1 MKIKMITND
10 FPISCGGVGYYVY
23 YLSRELIA
31 MGHDVSVILR
41 GKQDRS
47 FHYNNIEVIEMGIP
61 GRPPLNLSSFRKKV
75 ERILSEEGTDL
86 VHIHNTA
93 MPSISCG
100 CPVIVTAHCCVKGII
115 KNYYRPIRDLDG
127 LLRNLLFPY
136 YSHIERK
143 LLSSSDKFLVVS
155 NSLRNEFKKYY
166 NVNSDV
172 MYNGVDTE
180 KFNANNRVKEDLILF
195 TGMFRF
201 GKGLYDLLRVAEMLK
216 RTYPE
221 VQVVMVGDGPIK
233 KKVHKIIQERD
244 LFNVKTTKQLSH
256 NELLEHYH
264 RAKVYVL
271 PSYYEGLP
279 TTILEAMACKLP
291 VVASN
296 ISGIPEQ
303 IEEGVTGYML
313 SPGDINGFYSRIV
326 KLLEDPEKRKS
337 FGEKG
342 RERVMER
349 FTWPHIAKGIAKK
362 YTELLQTN
370 TD

>member
-10 FPISCGGVGYYVY
+10 FPLSCGGVGYYVY
-23 YLSRELIA
+23 YLSRELID

-47 FHYNNIEVIEMGIP
+47 FHYKNIEVIEIGIP
-61 GRPPLNLSSFRKKV
+61 GRPPLNLSNFRKKV
-75 ERILSEEGTDL
+75 ERILAKEKTDF
-86 VHIHNTA
+86 VHIHNTS
-93 MPSISCG
+93 MPLINCS
-100 CPVIVTAHCCVKGII
+100 CPVFVTAHWCLKEAIPSF
-115 KNYYRPIRDLDG
+115 YRPIGSLDA
-127 LLRNLLFPY
+127 LIRNALFPFY
-136 YSHIERK
+136 CYIEKK
-143 LLSSSDKFLVVS
+143 LCRSCDKLMVVSSSLKH
-155 NSLRNEFKKYY
+155 EFKKHYGI
-166 NVNSDV
+166 NSDV
-172 MYNGVDTE
+172 VWNGVDIE
-180 KFNANNRVKEDLILF
+180 RFSENNTVKENLILF

-216 RTYPE
+216 RTHPE

-244 LFNVKTTKQLSH
+244 LFNVKTIKQLSH

-349 FTWPHIAKGIAKK
+349 FTWPRIAKGIAKQ

-370 TD
+370 AD